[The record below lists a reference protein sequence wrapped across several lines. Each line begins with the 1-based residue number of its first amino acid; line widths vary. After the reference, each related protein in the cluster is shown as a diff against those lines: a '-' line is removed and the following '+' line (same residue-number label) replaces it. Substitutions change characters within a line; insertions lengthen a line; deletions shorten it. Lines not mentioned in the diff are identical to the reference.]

1 MSKKLFNNIFLKII
15 SIILAFVAWLIL
27 VNISDPTTSITV
39 SGVNVRF
46 ENETALSS
54 KGYTYEVLDGGK
66 ISVELSGPKTDI
78 TSVSAADIDA
88 TVDLAAMSP
97 FSDYADISVKVVKD
111 GNEVKSI
118 KATPKTSSVKLKIL
132 NRNSVDY
139 TVEPEAVGDLPE
151 GYALSDVT
159 VTPASVRIAGSQ
171 DDVDKI
177 DTVKA
182 VFDVSGKTSDISE
195 EVKLK
200 FFDSDGEEIT
210 ETYAQPARDSVNVS
224 ARIAKT
230 KTVKIHYETTGSP
243 APEHTFKGV
252 ELSNDTVTI
261 SGSDDVLSTIEEFVI
276 PAEAIDITDLSYSK
290 TYKIWLP
297 DYAPE
302 GVSVVSDTTLR
313 ATVYIEED

>member
-46 ENETALSS
+46 ENEDALTS

-66 ISVELSGPKTDI
+66 ISVDITGPKTDI
-78 TSVSAADIDA
+78 TSVTAADIDA

-97 FSDYADISVKVVKD
+97 FSDYADIGVSVVKD

-132 NRNSVDY
+132 NRNSVDF
-139 TVEPEAVGDLPE
+139 VIEPEAVGELPE
-151 GYALSDVT
+151 GYAISELK
-159 VTPASVRIAGSQ
+159 VTPSSVRIAGS
-171 DDVDKI
+171 DEDVGKI

-182 VFDVSGKTSDISE
+182 VFDVTGKTSDISE
-195 EVKLK
+195 EVKLRI
-200 FFDSDGEEIT
+200 FDEDGEEIV
-210 ETYAQPARDSVNVS
+210 ETDAQPARDTVNVS

-230 KTVKIHYETTGSP
+230 KEVKIRYETKGEP

-252 ELSNDTVTI
+252 ELSEDTVTI
-261 SGSDDVLSTIEEFVI
+261 SGSDDVLSTIDEFVI

-290 TYKIWLP
+290 TYKIWMP

-302 GVSVVSDTTLR
+302 GVSVVSDNTLR

>member
-182 VFDVSGKTSDISE
+182 VFDVSGK
-195 EVKLK
+195 
-200 FFDSDGEEIT
+200 EIT
-210 ETYAQPARDSVNVS
+210 ETDAQPARDSVNVS